1 MDFINDRF
9 MIESE
14 VGVRLYKDIAAQ
26 LPIIDYHCHL
36 DAKEIYENKSLEN
49 ITQLWL
55 AGDHYKWRA
64 MRANGIA
71 ERYITGDATAEE
83 KFKAW
88 AETVEAS
95 FGNPLYHWT
104 HLELNKYFSCNE
116 MLSSENWQEIM
127 QHCNKQIAGE
137 DFKPRSLIA
146 RSNVEVICTTDA
158 PLDSL
163 EYHRLLQQDSTFKTR
178 VLPTFRPDDVFEPDA
193 NVFARFVEKLAA
205 LTGHDIRTFADFS
218 AALAQRIDW
227 FHESGCRI
235 SDHGPVT
242 IEYQAADEQHVNALF
257 SQKRGGKALTGLESA
272 QLTSAIFVML
282 AKEYKQR
289 GWAMQIHFGAIRSN
303 NSKMHQQLGINTGF
317 DSIADQSNLAAG
329 LNQLLD
335 AMAKVDALPKTI
347 LYNLN
352 GSYNDIVAT
361 TIANFQ
367 SGDDGVKSP
376 MQFGSGW
383 WFNDTRRGMENQ
395 LNSLADQ
402 GLLMHFVGML
412 TDSRSLVSYPR
423 HDYFRRILC
432 NLIGSWV
439 DRGEI
444 PDNDRILTRM
454 VRNICH
460 DNAVNYF
467 RF

>member
-14 VGVRLYKDIAAQ
+14 VGVRLYKDVAAQ

-36 DAKEIYENKSLEN
+36 DAKEIYENKNFEN

-64 MRANGIA
+64 MRANGIS
-71 ERYITGDATAEE
+71 EHYITGGASAEE

-104 HLELNKYFSCNE
+104 HLELNKYFGCNE
-116 MLSSENWQEIM
+116 MLSSENWQQIM
-127 QHCNKQIAGE
+127 QYCNQQITTD
-137 DFKPRSLIA
+137 DFKPRRLIE
-146 RSNVEVICTTDA
+146 RSNVAVICTTDA

-163 EYHRLLQQDSTFKTR
+163 EYHRLLQQDATFKTQ
-178 VLPTFRPDDVFEPDA
+178 VLPTFRPDDLFTEDA
-193 NVFARFVEKLAA
+193 KAFAEFTDKIAQM
-205 LTGHDIRTFADFS
+205 TGRDIHAFDDFA
-218 AALAQRIDW
+218 AALALRIDH
-227 FHESGCRI
+227 FHETGCRI

-242 IEYQAADEQHVNALF
+242 VEYQPADAACINVLF
-257 SQKRGGKALTGLESA
+257 SRKRRGEALTEHETA
-272 QLTSAIFVML
+272 QLNSAMFVML
-282 AKEYKQR
+282 AREYKKR

-303 NSKMHQQLGINTGF
+303 NTRMYQKLGINTGF
-317 DSIADQSNLAAG
+317 DSIADQTHLAVG
-329 LNQLLD
+329 LNRLLD
-335 AMAKVDALPKTI
+335 AMAQNGGLPKTI

-352 GSYNDIVAT
+352 ASYNDVVAT

-367 SGDDGVKSP
+367 SGEDGVKSP

-412 TDSRSLVSYPR
+412 TDSRSLVSYTR

-432 NLIGSWV
+432 NLIGGWV
-439 DRGEI
+439 DRGEV
-444 PDNDRILTRM
+444 PDNHRILSQM

-467 RF
+467 KF

>member
-1 MDFINDRF
+1 MDFITGRF
-9 MIESE
+9 MIDSE
-14 VGVRLYKDIAAQ
+14 VGVRLYKEVAAK

-36 DAKEIYENKSLEN
+36 DAKEIYENKKFDN
-49 ITQLWL
+49 IIQLWL

-71 ERYITGDATAEE
+71 ERYITGDATPEE
-83 KFKAW
+83 KFKAY
-88 AETVEAS
+88 AETVEAA

-116 MLSSENWQEIM
+116 MLDSDNWQEIM
-127 QHCNKQIAGE
+127 NHCNQLIGGE
-137 DFKPRSLIA
+137 DFKPRSLIT

-158 PLDSL
+158 PLDTL
-163 EYHRLLQQDSTFKTR
+163 EYHRLLQQGPTFTTR
-178 VLPTFRPDDVFEPDA
+178 VLPTFRPDDI
-193 NVFARFVEKLAA
+193 FAEGQVLATFIDRLA
-205 LTGHDIRTFADFS
+205 QVTGRDIHTYADFT
-218 AALAQRIDW
+218 AAMAERIDF
-227 FHESGCRI
+227 FHEVGCRI
-235 SDHGPVT
+235 SDHGPVAV
-242 IEYQAADEQHVNALF
+242 EYQPADALTVASLF
-257 SQKRGGKALTGLESA
+257 AQKRRGGELTDGETA
-272 QLTSAIFVML
+272 QLNSAMFVML
-282 AKEYKQR
+282 GREYKKR
-289 GWAMQIHFGAIRSN
+289 GWAMQIHFGALRN
-303 NSKMHQQLGINTGF
+303 NNRKMCEQLGINTGF
-317 DSIADQSNLAAG
+317 DSITDQNNLAAG
-329 LNQLLD
+329 LNRLLD
-335 AMAKVDALPKTI
+335 AMLQNNGLPKTI

-367 SGDDGVKSP
+367 SGEDGVKSP

-383 WFNDTRRGMENQ
+383 WFNDTRRGMEKQ

-432 NLIGSWV
+432 NLIGGWV
-439 DRGEI
+439 ERGEI
-444 PDNDRILTRM
+444 PDNKRILTRM
-454 VRNICH
+454 VKNICH

>member
-1 MDFINDRF
+1 
-9 MIESE
+9 
-14 VGVRLYKDIAAQ
+14 
-26 LPIIDYHCHL
+26 
-36 DAKEIYENKSLEN
+36 
-49 ITQLWL
+49 
-55 AGDHYKWRA
+55 
-64 MRANGIA
+64 
-71 ERYITGDATAEE
+71 
-83 KFKAW
+83 
-88 AETVEAS
+88 
-95 FGNPLYHWT
+95 
-104 HLELNKYFSCNE
+104 
-116 MLSSENWQEIM
+116 M
-127 QHCNKQIAGE
+127 QHCNQRLAGE

-163 EYHRLLQQDSTFKTR
+163 EYHRLLQQDPTFKTR

-193 NVFARFVEKLAA
+193 NLFARFVEQLAA
-205 LTGHDIRTFADFS
+205 LTGYNIRTFADFS

-257 SQKRGGKALTGLESA
+257 SQKCGGEALTELESA
-272 QLTSAIFVML
+272 QLTSAIFVVL

-317 DSIADQSNLAAG
+317 DSIADQSKLAAG

-335 AMAKVDALPKTI
+335 AMADALPKTI

-367 SGDDGVKSP
+367 SGEDGVKSP

>member
-36 DAKEIYENKSLEN
+36 DAKEIYENKRLEN

-127 QHCNKQIAGE
+127 QHCNQQIAGE

-193 NVFARFVEKLAA
+193 NVFSRFVEKLAS

-242 IEYQAADEQHVNALF
+242 IEYQAVDEQHVNALF
-257 SQKRGGKALTGLESA
+257 SQKRGGKALTGFESA
-272 QLTSAIFVML
+272 QLASAIFVML

-444 PDNDRILTRM
+444 PDNDRVLTRM

>member
-9 MIESE
+9 MIDSE
-14 VGVRLYKDIAAQ
+14 VGVRLYKDVAAK

-36 DAKEIYENKSLEN
+36 DAKEIYENKNFEN

-71 ERYITGDATAEE
+71 EKYITGDATPEE
-83 KFKAW
+83 KFKAY
-88 AETVEAS
+88 AETVEAA

-104 HLELNKYFSCNE
+104 HLELSQYFSCNE
-116 MLSSENWQEIM
+116 MLSSDNWQEIM
-127 QHCNKQIAGE
+127 QHCNGLISGD
-137 DFKPRSLIA
+137 DFKPRNLIS

-158 PLDSL
+158 PLDTL
-163 EYHRLLQQDSTFKTR
+163 EYHRRLQQDPSFTTR
-178 VLPTFRPDDVFEPDA
+178 VLPTFRPDDIFTEDSQA
-193 NVFARFVEKLAA
+193 FCRFIDKLALA
-205 LTGHDIRTFADFS
+205 TEQSIRSFNDFAI
-218 AALAQRIDW
+218 AMAQRIEV
-227 FHESGCRI
+227 FHEVGCRI
-235 SDHGPVT
+235 SDHGPVS
-242 IEYQAADEQHVNALF
+242 IAYLAADAETINTLF
-257 SQKRGGKALTGLESA
+257 SQKCRGMLLSERETVQLNSA
-272 QLTSAIFVML
+272 MLVML

-289 GWAMQIHFGAIRSN
+289 GWAMQLHFGAIRN
-303 NSKMHQQLGINTGF
+303 NNGKMHAQLGINTGF
-317 DSIADQSNLAAG
+317 DSITDQHHLASG
-329 LNQLLD
+329 LNRLLD
-335 AMAKVDALPKTI
+335 AMAQNSGLPKTI
-347 LYNLN
+347 IYNLN
-352 GSYNDIVAT
+352 ASYNDIVAT

-367 SGDDGVKSP
+367 SADDGVKSP

-444 PDNDRILTRM
+444 PDDERILTRM
-454 VRNICH
+454 VKNICH

>member
-9 MIESE
+9 MIGSE
-14 VGVRLYKDIAAQ
+14 VGARLYKDVAAQ

-36 DAKEIYENKSLEN
+36 DAKEIYENKKIEN

-71 ERYITGDATAEE
+71 ERFITGDATAEE

-95 FGNPLYHWT
+95 LGNPLYHWT

-116 MLSSENWQEIM
+116 MLSSENWQQIM
-127 QHCNKQIAGE
+127 QHCNQQMASD
-137 DFKPRSLIA
+137 DFKPRSLIS

-163 EYHRLLQQDSTFKTR
+163 EYHRLLQQDPTFKTK
-178 VLPTFRPDDVFEPDA
+178 VLPTFRPDDLFVQDGDE
-193 NVFARFVEKLAA
+193 FARFVDKLSAIS
-205 LTGHDIRTFADFS
+205 GVEIGSFADFAS
-218 AALAQRIDW
+218 ALAQRIDW
-227 FHESGCRI
+227 FHEAGCRI

-242 IEYQAADEQHVNALF
+242 IEYQGADDASVDALF
-257 SQKRGGKALTGLESA
+257 CQKRSGKALTAHQSA
-272 QLTSAIFVML
+272 QLTSAMFVML

-303 NSKMHQQLGINTGF
+303 NSKMHQQLGVNTGF

-329 LNQLLD
+329 LNQLLN
-335 AMAKVDALPKTI
+335 AMAQVDALPKTI

-367 SGDDGVKSP
+367 SGDEGVKSP

-432 NLIGSWV
+432 NLIGGWV

-444 PDNDRILTRM
+444 PNDDRLLTRM

>member
-1 MDFINDRF
+1 MDFITDRF
-9 MIESE
+9 MIDSE
-14 VGVRLYKDIAAQ
+14 VGVRLYKEVAAK

-36 DAKEIYENKSLEN
+36 DAKEIYENKKFDN

-71 ERYITGDATAEE
+71 ERYITGDATPEE
-83 KFKAW
+83 KFKAY
-88 AETVEAS
+88 AETVEAA

-116 MLSSENWQEIM
+116 MLDSDNWQEIM
-127 QHCNKQIAGE
+127 NHCNQLIGGE
-137 DFKPRSLIA
+137 DFKPRSLIT

-158 PLDSL
+158 PLDTL
-163 EYHRLLQQDSTFKTR
+163 EYHRLLQQDPTFTTR
-178 VLPTFRPDDVFEPDA
+178 VLPTFRPDDI
-193 NVFARFVEKLAA
+193 FAERQVLATFIDRLA
-205 LTGHDIRTFADFS
+205 QVTGRDIHTFADFT
-218 AALAQRIDW
+218 AAMVERIDF
-227 FHESGCRI
+227 FHEVGCRI

-242 IEYQAADEQHVNALF
+242 VEYQPADALTVASLF
-257 SQKRGGKALTGLESA
+257 AQKRRGGAL
-272 QLTSAIFVML
+272 
-282 AKEYKQR
+282 R
-289 GWAMQIHFGAIRSN
+289 N
-303 NSKMHQQLGINTGF
+303 NNRKMCEQLGINTGF
-317 DSIADQSNLAAG
+317 DSITDQINLAAG
-329 LNQLLD
+329 LNRLLD
-335 AMAKVDALPKTI
+335 AMLQNNGLPKTI

-367 SGDDGVKSP
+367 SGEDGVKSP

-383 WFNDTRRGMENQ
+383 WFNDTRRGMEKQ

-432 NLIGSWV
+432 NLIGGWV
-439 DRGEI
+439 ERGEI
-444 PDNDRILTRM
+444 PDNKRILTRM
-454 VRNICH
+454 VKNICH